1 MKQAIGL
8 MMAMLCLNRSV
19 LATERT
25 VAAEALRAEASRVQ
39 PFSCSSAPLVSCPS
53 SLNASPSCLS
63 DQYFV
68 DLYTFVATAGQTVT
82 VSATTATGYQ
92 ILLTIQSSSGP
103 IITSKFGVSPV
114 SLTYTFATG
123 GTYFFGIG
131 YVAQF
136 ATGLYTLS
144 VTCGSGNTTCQS
156 SGTIGMNSS
165 ISGQLTSSN
174 GTACLGGTTYS
185 AVYGFNGTRDVPVM
199 ITFSSSFAPYV
210 EVAPASNDGGVWKQ
224 GNTAGAISLVFLPPV
239 TGNNWMY
246 LSSNTNSAVTGTY
259 VIKIEPAPL
268 DACKR
273 HSVSH

>member
-8 MMAMLCLNRSV
+8 VVAVLCLNQRV
-19 LATERT
+19 LAAERAT
-25 VAAEALRAEASRVQ
+25 LAEALRAEASRVQ
-39 PFSCSSAPLVSCPS
+39 PLSCSSAPILSCSS
-53 SLNASPSCLS
+53 SLNSAPSCLS
-63 DQYFV
+63 DQYFF
-68 DLYTFVATAGQTVT
+68 DLYTFSATAGQTITVT
-82 VSATTATGYQ
+82 ATTATGYQ

-103 IITSKFGVSPV
+103 VITSKFGVSPV
-114 SLTYTFATG
+114 SLTYTFTAG
-123 GTYFFGIG
+123 GTYYIGMG

-144 VTCGSGNTTCQS
+144 ITCGNSNTNCQS

-174 GTACLGGTTYS
+174 GTACLGGNTYS
-185 AVYGFNGTRDVPVM
+185 AVYGFTGTRDVPVL

-210 EVAPASNDGGVWKQ
+210 EVDTSSFDTGLWKQ
-224 GNTAGAISLVFLPPV
+224 GTAAGSISLVFLPPT
-239 TGNNWMY
+239 TGNNWLY
-246 LSSNTNSAVTGTY
+246 FTSNTSSPVTGTY